1 MNNSFDPVFGDTVGY
16 GTVII
21 AQNEIPEPGSAA
33 VMAVAVALLWWR
45 RNPGTP

>member
-33 VMAVAVALLWWR
+33 VWVAAMGGLLR
-45 RNPGTP
+45 RRRA